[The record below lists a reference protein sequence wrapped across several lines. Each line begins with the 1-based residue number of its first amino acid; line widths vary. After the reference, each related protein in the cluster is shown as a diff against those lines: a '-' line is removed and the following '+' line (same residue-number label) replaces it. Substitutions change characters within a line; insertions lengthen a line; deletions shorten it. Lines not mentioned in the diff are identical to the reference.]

1 MDVIVLLVVFFS
13 CYLTLQKFTV
23 LFKTSNW
30 PLDAHDKIN
39 SLYDICH
46 HNKSM
51 DNGTCNIKIM
61 LHEWTEVCMR
71 RPWNSMTIK
80 CMCKLLKPDPFPL
93 PLRAYEQA

>member
-1 MDVIVLLVVFFS
+1 
-13 CYLTLQKFTV
+13 
-23 LFKTSNW
+23 
-30 PLDAHDKIN
+30 
-39 SLYDICH
+39 
-46 HNKSM
+46 M